1 MVKRN
6 ISGFTFIETI
16 VALMFLS
23 IFLAFS
29 FIGVQKLFYTA
40 TMSWKRNQD
49 VIKKHELITTHYR
62 LLKEIAYPFWIK
74 PKILTDSNQQI
85 DIPFYE
91 GIQSNTLRIS
101 FFNTKLTYTIV
112 KSDETLWSYT
122 FTDIKSVFFT
132 AIPGLN
138 DSVLGV
144 TSDIVMMNNTAISA
158 TVWFAD
164 RYITTSIG
172 SNE

>member
-6 ISGFTFIETI
+6 VSGFTFIETI
-16 VALMFLS
+16 VTLMFLS

-29 FIGVQKLFYTA
+29 FFGVQKLFYTA
-40 TMSWKRNQD
+40 TMNWKRNQD

-62 LLKEIAYPFWIK
+62 LLKEITYPFWIK

-91 GIQSNTLRIS
+91 GIQSNTLKIS

-122 FTDIKSVFFT
+122 FTDIKSVLFT